1 MADRRQFLQGGL
13 AAFAGLLAARLPLAA
28 GEDLEAFDL
37 EQLERIT
44 AAVDEAAEA
53 LPALADATKRVRLSL
68 EGCREIAWPSLH
80 RDIIDTYDDG
90 NGFETHVVGLPY
102 CTLCLE
108 YDPPYPAQDVL
119 AVLVDGTEVDVDCRP
134 AGMPVELRGFV
145 THLEH
150 DLYSITAPTT
160 RIEIRSSGEMIWHG

>member
-13 AAFAGLLAARLPLAA
+13 AAFAGLLAARLPLVD
-28 GEDLEAFDL
+28 GEDLEAIDL

-68 EGCREIAWPSLH
+68 EGCREIAWPELR
-80 RDIIDTYDDG
+80 RDIIDTYEQDG
-90 NGFETHVVGLPY
+90 YEIAVPGLVY
-102 CTLCLE
+102 CNLCLE
-108 YDPPYPAQDVL
+108 FDPPYPAQDVL
-119 AVLVDGTEVDVDCRP
+119 AVLVDGTEVDIDCRP
-134 AGMPVELRGFV
+134 VGMPVELRGFV
-145 THLEH
+145 TRLEH
-150 DLYSITAPTT
+150 DLHSIAGPTT